1 MSSSEQLLRAVQ
13 FNTISAL
20 RTRVGSERFIYW
32 LSLPCQKDGMTPME
46 ALESGKWQE
55 VAELAEDTMPKG
67 VENF

>member
-1 MSSSEQLLRAVQ
+1 
-13 FNTISAL
+13 
-20 RTRVGSERFIYW
+20 
-32 LSLPCQKDGMTPME
+32 MTPME